1 VLQHGLGAR
10 RAGAGAR
17 DEVEG
22 AGALAVE
29 AEVFGEGLGDGEFE
43 GVAAAGVGGVA
54 GGEVADCG
62 GVVVGVACCEA
73 LAGSTAGLAFD
84 TL

>member
-1 VLQHGLGAR
+1 VQ
-10 RAGAGAR
+10 
-17 DEVEG
+17 G

-43 GVAAAGVGGVA
+43 GVATAGVGGVA
-54 GGEVADCG
+54 GGEVADGG

-73 LAGSTAGLAFD
+73 LAVCGGGLVLICCGLCHVFHV
-84 TL
+84 